1 MLRKGLTKSLSDMSE
16 LEEKIAGYFEEKEEV
31 IAVYLFGSYA
41 EGKERDS
48 SDIDIGILLDE
59 DSLDFPKERRKAYIV
74 GLGRS
79 TRKNIDPVILNSA
92 SEELLR
98 QVFLKGKCILVRDPE
113 KLAQSK
119 MVMLA
124 KIAEFGYYR
133 SQMQSGLIR
142 KIMEA

>member
-1 MLRKGLTKSLSDMSE
+1 MSE
-16 LEEKIAGYFEEKEEV
+16 LEEKIAGYFEKKEEV
-31 IAVYLFGSYA
+31 IAIYLFGSYA

-59 DSLDFPKERRKAYIV
+59 DSLDFSKERRKAYIV

-98 QVFLKGKCILVRDPE
+98 QVFLKGKCIVVRDPK
-113 KLAQSK
+113 KLAQFK
-119 MVMLA
+119 MVMFA
-124 KIAEFGYYR
+124 KIAEFGHYR

>member
-1 MLRKGLTKSLSDMSE
+1 MSE
-16 LEEKIAGYFEEKEEV
+16 LEEKIAGYFKKKKEV

-41 EGKERDS
+41 EGKERKL
-48 SDIDIGILLDE
+48 SDIDIGILLDGN
-59 DSLDFPKERRKAYIV
+59 SPDFFKERKKDYIV

-92 SEELLR
+92 GEELLR
-98 QVFLKGKCILVRDPE
+98 QVFLKGKCILVKDSK
-113 KLAQSK
+113 KLAQLK
-119 MVMLA
+119 MIMFA